1 MQARWGAAIKKMNR
15 SYSFRVPA
23 STSNLGAGFDA
34 LSLALD
40 RYLRI
45 RLDPAAAPEIVAAG
59 VDRSS
64 IPTTSDNLIFRVA
77 ARVAERR
84 QRSLP
89 AFRMSIEN
97 EIPLA
102 RGMGSSAAAI
112 IAGITCYE
120 LSAEDKLAERD
131 IFSCALEFEPHPDNL
146 AAALRGGLVVAA
158 AGSGGEGL
166 IAKLTVSGGIRPV
179 VVIPEFELS
188 TEKARA
194 VLPKTYSR
202 QDAVFNI
209 QRSALSVAALTTGNW
224 PLLREAMRD
233 RIHQPYR
240 APLIPGFEEILDLPN
255 PALLGVA
262 LSGAGPT
269 VLAMAKEA
277 DAETAG
283 AAIAQ
288 VFEKHG
294 VRATPH
300 IVNIDSVGRHVDPS

>member
-1 MQARWGAAIKKMNR
+1 MSGMNR
-15 SYSFRVPA
+15 SFSFRVPA

-45 RLDPAAAPEIVAAG
+45 RLEPAATPEIVARG

-64 IPTTSDNLIFRVA
+64 IPTTPGNLIFRVA
-77 ARVAERR
+77 SRVAERR
-84 QRSLP
+84 RKTLP
-89 AFRMSIEN
+89 AFRLSIEN

-112 IAGITCYE
+112 IAGVTCYE
-120 LSAEDKLAERD
+120 LSTGDRLGEAELFAY
-131 IFSCALEFEPHPDNL
+131 ALEFESHPDNL
-146 AAALRGGLVVAA
+146 AAALRGGLVAA
-158 AGSGGEGL
+158 AVGASGEVL
-166 IAKLTVSGGIRPV
+166 IAKLTVADGIRPV
-179 VVIPEFELS
+179 VVIPAFELS

-209 QRSALSVAALTTGNW
+209 QRSALCVAALTTGNW
-224 PLLREAMRD
+224 TLLGEAMRD

-240 APLIPGFEEILDLPN
+240 APLIPGFEEILGLSD

-269 VLAMAKEA
+269 VLAMARQA
-277 DAETAG
+277 DAEKAG
-283 AAIAQ
+283 AAIARI
-288 VFEKHG
+288 FEKHG

-300 IVNIDSVGRHVDPS
+300 IVNIDSVGRYIDPS